1 MAAENSLRVPRSGM
15 RQGPGCHLAR
25 EAQPHGVES
34 LEKSHNSFLTERDLL
49 QKLMTRREEP
59 AQQAIVDQESVKLMT
74 MNCQVANAAVMP
86 LVFLVNLNSNQVR
99 HNLRQSVVVVSF
111 DPDHLDG
118 ALGIGEF
125 ADVTEELPMLFL
137 KPTKIQ
143 IAENITEQY

>member
-34 LEKSHNSFLTERDLL
+34 LKKSHNSFLTKRDLL
-49 QKLMTRREEP
+49 Q
-59 AQQAIVDQESVKLMT
+59 KLMT

-125 ADVTEELPMLFL
+125 AYVTEELPMLFL